1 MVDEGEEK
9 SSLNDSKDE
18 YSLFES
24 MISMLFCFFFF
35 FVFVTLSFPDIFKL
49 ILLCELV
56 EKNQN

>member
-24 MISMLFCFFFF
+24 MISMLFFFF

-49 ILLCELV
+49 ILMCELV
-56 EKNQN
+56 AKNQN